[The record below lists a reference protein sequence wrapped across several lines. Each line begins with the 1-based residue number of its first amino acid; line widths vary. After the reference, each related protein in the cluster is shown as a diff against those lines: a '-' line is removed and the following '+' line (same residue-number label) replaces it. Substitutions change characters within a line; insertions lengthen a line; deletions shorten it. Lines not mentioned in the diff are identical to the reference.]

1 MIAALSKHLQLP
13 LGPLE
18 AEAMAMDGVVSFAW
32 EIGVRDVVFETNSSR
47 VSNAL
52 NGSTTPLITMAN
64 LIVDTQHRIQGFR
77 MTHIQHIKRQRNKP
91 TLFLAKHA
99 KGTTNFVTWDR
110 GKFTHY

>member
-18 AEAMAMDGVVSFAW
+18 AEVMAMDGVVSFAW

-64 LIVDTQHRIQGFR
+64 LIVDTQHQI
-77 MTHIQHIKRQRNKP
+77 
-91 TLFLAKHA
+91 
-99 KGTTNFVTWDR
+99 
-110 GKFTHY
+110 